1 MNKNPFSIYDFL
13 GYLFPGLS
21 AMLIV
26 IYIIFLGTEA
36 SIEEYFSSATFLDIF
51 KKNMDI
57 AWWQST
63 VIIILLSYISGHIIA
78 YLSSVIVEDFSNRIY
93 NYPSYY
99 LLHTNHFNIKSLK
112 SCESECLKWQ
122 KPKFIWKYLRWIAN
136 RCYIISYFKE
146 NKGKSRKLWCIIEF
160 ILIFPVSLFF
170 LTIGAVCGLGQF
182 ITRPLDQYIINSVHI
197 KLWKLAETLKLHQPD
212 VNSRQDYHRIVM
224 HYVYLNI
231 PNCQRKIDNYIAIY
245 GFLRA
250 CTLKLHQPDVNS
262 RQDYHRIV
270 MHYVYLNIPNCQ
282 RKIDNYIAIY
292 GFLRACTLITCL
304 FFDYLFFIQLCTIE
318 EYFNAYS
325 YVAYEINWTAIK
337 ILLLLATLCVVLF
350 MGFVK
355 FYRRF
360 TLENY
365 MVLITEKE

>member
-250 CTLKLHQPDVNS
+250 CTL
-262 RQDYHRIV
+262 
-270 MHYVYLNIPNCQ
+270 
-282 RKIDNYIAIY
+282 
-292 GFLRACTLITCL
+292 ITCL

>member
-36 SIEEYFSSATFLDIF
+36 SIEEYFSFATFLDIF

-146 NKGKSRKLWCIIEF
+146 NKGKSRKLWCIIEV
-160 ILIFPVSLFF
+160 ILIFPVSFFF

-197 KLWKLAETLKLHQPD
+197 KLWKLAE
-212 VNSRQDYHRIVM
+212 
-224 HYVYLNI
+224 
-231 PNCQRKIDNYIAIY
+231 
-245 GFLRA
+245 
-250 CTLKLHQPDVNS
+250 TLKLHQPDVNS